1 MSRIVEIVTAFA
13 DLNLQIIQDIQ
24 KRGYS
29 HADRETLATVRE
41 NLETLKAL
49 GVNIDEVSAP
59 VETPASE

>member
-1 MSRIVEIVTAFA
+1 MSRIVEIATAFA
-13 DLNLQIIQDIQ
+13 DLNLQIIQGIQ

-49 GVNIDEVSAP
+49 GVNIDGVTDSA
-59 VETPASE
+59 ETSASE